1 MRIDE
6 FASAEEQL
14 ALWKLISDNTWLAI
28 NQQAEAE
35 RMQSA
40 ARAAQTK
47 SKPKRTGGKRGG
59 RKNLAPPTR
68 FTQPP
73 PQAKAGTPVNAPQQ
87 LAGSTMQSNAAPT
100 SKPSSTAASTP
111 ATQQQPPTQPSAIG
125 TGVQQATAANAE
137 VATAAK
143 PKPNMP
149 QGATLMARA
158 RGVLDD
164 AV

>member
-137 VATAAK
+137 VANAEK